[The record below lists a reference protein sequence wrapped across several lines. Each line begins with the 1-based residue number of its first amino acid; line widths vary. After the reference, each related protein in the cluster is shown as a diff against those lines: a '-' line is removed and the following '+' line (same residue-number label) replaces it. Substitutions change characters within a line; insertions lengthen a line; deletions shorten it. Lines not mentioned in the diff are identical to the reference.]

1 MKLCSLPSA
10 YLHVIL
16 LLSLT
21 IPCLQPITT
30 ATAAPTNES
39 DRLALVKLKELI
51 NSDPLNI
58 LSSWSESLHFCN
70 WYGVSCGHKHP
81 RVTALLLQG
90 RALSGSISPYIGNL
104 SFLRRID
111 FQDNFLQGEIPKEVT
126 LLSRLQY
133 LYLRNNSFTGE
144 IPRNLTNC
152 PELRVMDLEENKLT
166 GSIPVEL
173 ASLRRLETLII
184 RLNQLT
190 GGIPRSLGNISSLQ
204 QLSIADNNFWGNIP
218 DEIGRL
224 PRLSLF
230 IVAANNLTGTIPYSL
245 YNRSTLSNIQTAR
258 NRLTGTLPANI
269 GLTLPNLQILSF
281 STNNFSGP
289 IPVSLSNASR
299 LEVLILSRNN
309 FVGQVPAQFGNLL
322 HLQDLRVSGN
332 NLGSNSAMDLDF
344 ITSLGNCTKL
354 QFLYFGDN
362 IFGGSLANS
371 IRNFS
376 MQLMELYMAGNQIS
390 GIIPAALDNLINL
403 YILDMSQNLFEGT
416 IPTFFGKFQ
425 KLQGLH
431 LDGNRL
437 SGQIPSSIGYL
448 TGLVQLNLSR
458 NKLEGSIPSSLADCK
473 SLEELDIAENNLSGA
488 IPKDIMSSQLLVLNL
503 SQNSLSG
510 ILPVEISNS
519 KNIYGLDVSKN
530 KLSAD
535 IPNTLGDCL
544 SLEYLYLQGQIPKDL
559 QKLPVLVHLNLSFN
573 NLEGEVPTEGIFHS
587 ATAISLT
594 GNQKL
599 CGGIPELHLQ
609 ACGIKTKKQGKSH
622 VFKLT
627 LKIVTGSLCF
637 LLFSSLLYYLYRR
650 RKLEKKSSSV
660 PSKTDLLSNVSY
672 MELYQLTG
680 GFSPSNLIGSGSF
693 GSVYKGVLHH
703 EGTMVAVKVLNL
715 HQKGASESFLSECN
729 VLRNI
734 RHRNLVK
741 VLTCCSSVDHKGDEF
756 KALVFKFMSNG
767 SLEKWLHP
775 DTVSENQSRN
785 LSFLQRL
792 DIAIDVAF
800 ALHYLHDHCETPIIH
815 CDLKPSN
822 VLLDNDMVAY
832 ISDFGSARL
841 LSPKNDLSQY
851 QTGTI
856 GIKGSIGYAAPE
868 YGMGGEASTQG
879 DVYSY
884 GIFLLEMFTEKKPTH
899 KMFSDSF
906 NLHNFVKMALP
917 ERLVNVVDRKLL
929 PREGNEIAVATKDD
943 YNSDDQDDIDV
954 EAKGERC
961 YIGNL
966 SQMNDNVHK
975 CLLSVLEIGLSCS
988 LESPKERTSMGH
1000 VTNELHRTKN
1010 AFLGIEIDGRGTR

>member
-1 MKLCSLPSA
+1 
-10 YLHVIL
+10 
-16 LLSLT
+16 

-51 NSDPLNI
+51 NSDPRNI
-58 LSSWSESLHFCN
+58 LSSWNESLHFCN
-70 WYGVSCGHKHP
+70 WYGVSCGHKP
-81 RVTALLLQG
+81 RRVTALLLQG
-90 RALSGSISPYIGNL
+90 CALSGSISPYIGNL

-111 FQDNFLQGEIPKEVT
+111 FQHNFLQEEIPKEVT

-133 LYLRNNSFTGE
+133 LYLWNNSFTGE

-152 PELRVMDLEENKLT
+152 PELRVMDLGLNKLT

-173 ASLRRLETLII
+173 GSLRRLETLII
-184 RLNQLT
+184 RSNQLI
-190 GGIPRSLGNISSLQ
+190 GGIPRSLGNISSLK

-224 PRLSLF
+224 PSLSLF
-230 IVAANNLTGTIPYSL
+230 NVAANNLNGTIPYSL
-245 YNRSTLSNIQTAR
+245 YNRSTLSNIQTTR
-258 NRLTGTLPANI
+258 NRLTGTLPPNI

-299 LEVLILSRNN
+299 LEFLILSGNN

-322 HLQDLRVSGN
+322 HLKELRVFGN

-354 QFLYFGDN
+354 RVLHFGGN

-376 MQLMELYMAGNQIS
+376 MQLTELRMAGNQIS

-403 YILDMSQNLFEGT
+403 YILDMSHNLFEGT

-425 KLQGLH
+425 KLQGLR

-448 TGLVQLNLSR
+448 TGLVELNLSR
-458 NKLEGSIPSSLADCK
+458 NKLEGSIPSSFADCK
-473 SLEELDIAENNLSGA
+473 SLQELDIAENNLSGA

-503 SQNSLSG
+503 SQNLLSG
-510 ILPVEISNS
+510 ILPVEIGNS
-519 KNIYGLDVSKN
+519 KNIYRLDVSKN

-544 SLEYLYLQGQIPKDL
+544 SLEYLYLQGNSFLGALPQSLTSLKGLKNLDLSQNNFSGQIPEDL

-573 NLEGEVPTEGIFHS
+573 NLEGEVPTEGIVHS
-587 ATAISLT
+587 ARAISLT
-594 GNQKL
+594 GNKKL

-609 ACGIKTKKQGKSH
+609 ACGIKNRNKNH
-622 VFKLT
+622 AFKND
-627 LKIVTGSLCF
+627 
-637 LLFSSLLYYLYRR
+637 R
-650 RKLEKKSSSV
+650 
-660 PSKTDLLSNVSY
+660 N
-672 MELYQLTG
+672 ELYQLTG

-693 GSVYKGVLHH
+693 GFVYKGVLHH
-703 EGTMVAVKVLNL
+703 EWTKVAVKVLNL

-741 VLTCCSSVDHKGDEF
+741 ILTCCSSVDHRGDEF
-756 KALVFKFMSNG
+756 KALVFKFMPNG

-775 DTVSENQSRN
+775 ETVSENQSRN
-785 LSFLQRL
+785 LSLPQRL
-792 DIAIDVAF
+792 DIAIDVAS

-832 ISDFGSARL
+832 ISDFGLARL

-851 QTGTI
+851 QTSTI

-884 GIFLLEMFTEKKPTH
+884 GIFLLEMFTEKKPTD
-899 KMFSDSF
+899 KMFRDSF

-917 ERLVNVVDRKLL
+917 ERLVNVVDPKLL
-929 PREGNEIAVATKDD
+929 IREGNEIAVATTRDD

-954 EAKGERC
+954 EAKEERC
-961 YIGNL
+961 HIGNL
-966 SQMNDNVHK
+966 NQMNDNVHR

-1010 AFLGIEIDGRGTR
+1010 AFLGIEIDGRGT